1 MAREGATKSTLFGSM
16 AGGKGNFESAIMA
29 TEHELKQGEYLWLAV
44 GGAAVAVAGFA
55 RTFYL
60 RFLFHAPILPPP
72 VQIHGAVMTLWC
84 IGFIAQTW
92 LIEARRVRLHQRLGV
107 IMTALAAI
115 VVVLG
120 ETLTLNAV
128 SREGRLHQIGRFHYL
143 LGINS
148 VNLLLFAGFV
158 GLGVVLRRKSDLHKR
173 LMLLAAVTLLAPAVA
188 RIVLL
193 FTHKPLPQFLAF
205 YACLLLCIFVDT
217 LRHRR
222 LHPVLAVGTLVVI
235 VAFQLSYVAV
245 QTPAWMKMVTAHFG

>member
-1 MAREGATKSTLFGSM
+1 MAIER
-16 AGGKGNFESAIMA
+16 
-29 TEHELKQGEYLWLAV
+29 ELKRGEYKWLAI
-44 GGAAVAVAGFA
+44 GAAGVAVAGFA

-60 RFLFHAPILPPP
+60 GFLFHAPILPPL
-72 VQIHGAVMTLWC
+72 VQIHGTAMTLWC
-84 IGFIAQTW
+84 IGFIVQTW
-92 LIEARRVRLHQRLGV
+92 LIEARRVRLHHRLGAFMIV
-107 IMTALAAI
+107 LAAI

-128 SREGRLHQIGRFHYL
+128 AREGRLHQIGRFHYL

-158 GLGVVLRRKSDLHKR
+158 VLGVVFRRKSELHKR
-173 LMLLAAVTLLAPAVA
+173 LMLLAAITLLAPAVA

-235 VAFQLSYVAV
+235 AAFQLSYIAV
-245 QTPAWMKMVTAHFG
+245 QTPAWMKMVTARFG

>member
-1 MAREGATKSTLFGSM
+1 MVIER
-16 AGGKGNFESAIMA
+16 
-29 TEHELKQGEYLWLAV
+29 ELKRGEYLWPAL
-44 GGAAVAVAGFA
+44 GAAGVAVAGFA

-60 RFLFHAPILPPP
+60 RFLFHVPILSPL

-84 IGFIAQTW
+84 IGFIVQTW
-92 LIEARRVRLHQRLGV
+92 LIEARRTRLHQRLGV
-107 IMTALAAI
+107 FMTVLAAI
-115 VVVLG
+115 IVVLG
-120 ETLTLNAV
+120 ETLTLDAV
-128 SREGRLHQIGRFHYL
+128 AREGRLHQIGRFHYL

-158 GLGVVLRRKSDLHKR
+158 LLGIVLRRKSDLHKR
-173 LMLLAAVTLLAPAVA
+173 LMLLAAATLLAPAVA

-222 LHPVLAVGTLVVI
+222 LHPVFAVGVPVVI
-235 VAFQLSYVAV
+235 VAFQLTYMAV

>member
-1 MAREGATKSTLFGSM
+1 MVHFDAALMAIER
-16 AGGKGNFESAIMA
+16 
-29 TEHELKQGEYLWLAV
+29 ELKRSEYRWLAV
-44 GGAAVAVAGFA
+44 GASGVAIAGFA
-55 RTFYL
+55 RTFYPG
-60 RFLFHAPILPPP
+60 FLFHAPILPPL
-72 VQIHGAVMTLWC
+72 VQFHDAVMTLWC
-84 IGFIAQTW
+84 IGLIVQTW

-107 IMTALAAI
+107 FMAVLAAI

-120 ETLTLNAV
+120 ETLTVNALA
-128 SREGRLHQIGRFHYL
+128 REGRLHQIGKFHYL

-158 GLGVVLRRKSDLHKR
+158 VLGILLRRRSDVHKR

-217 LRHRR
+217 LRHRP
-222 LHPVLAVGTLVVI
+222 LHPVLAVGALVVI
-235 VAFQLSYVAV
+235 VAFQLSFVAV
-245 QTPAWMKMVTAHFG
+245 QTPTWMKMGTAHFG